1 MFLHLGNNFMLRKD
15 KIIAILDLETTVN
28 NNLVVQNLINDVLKK
43 GEARLI
49 SEENKE
55 KSLVITDDGFYL
67 SPISSVTL
75 QKRSII
81 ETM

>member
-28 NNLVVQNLINDVLKK
+28 NNLVVQNLLNDVLKK